1 MSGEL
6 RPARAEDIPQID
18 ALLKAEWLPSY
29 GLDEYLDTFL
39 VIEDEGQVVGCAGLE
54 PFGEVALLR
63 SVVVA
68 PERRGKDDGRRL
80 VEASLAA
87 AGERGVRRVYLF
99 TMNAAP
105 FFGRMGFREIEMDAF
120 EDAVRASRQ
129 YEVIS
134 QRPELRERLLGM
146 SLEIRRVHPP

>member
-39 VIEDEGQVVGCAGLE
+39 VIEDGGRVLGCAGLE
-54 PFGEVALLR
+54 LFGEAALLR
-63 SVVVA
+63 SVVVS
-68 PERRGKDDGRRL
+68 PERRGQDDGRRL

-87 AGERGVRRVYLF
+87 ARDQGVSRVYLF

-105 FFGRMGFREIEMDAF
+105 FFSRMGFREIEMDAF

-134 QRPELRERLLGM
+134 QMPELRERLLGM
-146 SLEIRRVHPP
+146 SLDLPG